1 MALFFD
7 HPFTTVRR
15 EVAQRLHLRAGEES
29 SKARIRRAMPD
40 HICLRLV
47 AAWLVTLIA
56 LFAVV
61 LALRWYA

>member
-7 HPFTTVRR
+7 HPFATVRR
-15 EVAQRLHLRAGEES
+15 EFARRMPLGAPEES
-29 SKARIRRAMPD
+29 AKARIRRAMPD

-47 AAWLVTLIA
+47 TGWLVTLTA
-56 LFAVV
+56 LLGVV

>member
-7 HPFTTVRR
+7 HPLATVRR
-15 EVAQRLHLRAGEES
+15 EFTRRPPLRASEES

-47 AAWLVTLIA
+47 CGWLVTLTA
-56 LFAVV
+56 LLALV